1 MSTAAQIQ
9 ANQLN
14 AQASTGPKTDA
25 GKVAVSQNAKKH
37 GLTASAPVI
46 LTADEQTAFDA
57 MHAAYQY
64 ELHPYTPTEQTLF
77 KQLVLASWNIDR
89 CHRLEAGIAEI
100 TGLDPL
106 LDEGAATTLARIES
120 YRTRAERLFHR
131 NLKILKAIPSTKPVP
146 QNKPKLEIETPQTPK
161 APIKLTPKI
170 GRNDQCPCKSGK
182 KYKVCCINNP
192 NPVWPVG
199 QLI

>member
-1 MSTAAQIQ
+1 MSTAAQIH

-14 AQASTGPKTDA
+14 AQASTGPRTPD
-25 GKVAVSQNAKKH
+25 GKSAVSQNAKKH
-37 GLTASAPVI
+37 GLTASYPVI
-46 LTADEQTAFDA
+46 RSADELAAFNA
-57 MHAAYQY
+57 LESAYQY

-89 CHRLEAGIAEI
+89 CHRLEAELAES
-100 TGLDPL
+100 TPTDPL
-106 LDEGAATTLARIES
+106 IDETTYKFLARIES

-131 NLKILKAIPSTKPVP
+131 NLKQLKAIPSTRPIP
-146 QNKPKLEIETPQTPK
+146 QNKPKPEPQTEPK
-161 APIKLTPKI
+161 LIQLTRKI

-182 KYKVCCINNP
+182 KYKFCCLNKP

-199 QLI
+199 ELI